1 MGTIKFFIIRI
12 KANMIFP
19 IFEINIT
26 ICFLTESD
34 IDNFHEKM
42 SSVVTVYSYIN
53 SYLRDEACNFQ
64 KSFRFVLKNVSI
76 QSFSQM
82 RFEGQTQLHCSVMVE
97 NIRTFQMTNPT
108 RLLSNLMNKISVL
121 YFFGN

>member
-1 MGTIKFFIIRI
+1 
-12 KANMIFP
+12 MIFP

-42 SSVVTVYSYIN
+42 SSVVTVYSYISS

-108 RLLSNLMNKISVL
+108 RLLSNLMNKIAVL
-121 YFFGN
+121 YFIGTN